1 MCALICLEVLQ
12 EDDMQSTEGSEQRHR
27 SAWSVYQY
35 LVVEVWHQYSKE
47 HGLTKG
53 MTTLHNGPPAL
64 SLHSSN
70 SRKTN
75 GSRRFPERQRRCTL
89 YLQLLLGSIHTL
101 TLSMF
106 ELESCVP
113 STATAALTGLHAQQR
128 DYTPWICP
136 SQTGFAS

>member
-64 SLHSSN
+64 SLQQQKN
-70 SRKTN
+70 EQAE
-75 GSRRFPERQRRCTL
+75 GSQSVRDIALYTCSFCWAIFTL
-89 YLQLLLGSIHTL
+89 L

-106 ELESCVP
+106 EAESCVP

-136 SQTGFAS
+136 